1 MATGL
6 ESSEQEKQDQDV
18 EPDADPIGCEQ
29 EYEAVQGEQGNTDK
43 ESPRLGFMSKNAE
56 QNENGYDQEIEEEG
70 DDRDRE
76 PEDRAPEAA
85 GHPPHARRAR
95 YAAPD
100 SPRERRGSS
109 LRLRRIPSLWSRN
122 VATTRRVDS
131 P

>member
-1 MATGL
+1 MPYPHTEGTGSRGGSQLAAGL

-70 DDRDRE
+70 DDRPVALQTAAE
-76 PEDRAPEAA
+76 GINEVGEAKS
-85 GHPPHARRAR
+85 
-95 YAAPD
+95 D
-100 SPRERRGSS
+100 
-109 LRLRRIPSLWSRN
+109 
-122 VATTRRVDS
+122 D
-131 P
+131 